1 MYAMQADLGFSDA
14 RVAAADID
22 GALLLETVLVANL
35 IAWPAGYFAARGY
48 LNQFSQSI
56 PLTPW
61 PFVLSIAITLA
72 IAWLAVVGQTL
83 RAARTT
89 PADVLRHE

>member
-1 MYAMQADLGFSDA
+1 
-14 RVAAADID
+14 
-22 GALLLETVLVANL
+22 VLIANV
-35 IAWPAGYFAARGY
+35 IAWPAGYFAARAY

-56 PLTPW
+56 ALTPW
-61 PFVLSIAITLA
+61 PFLASIAITLA

-89 PADVLRHE
+89 PAEVLRHE